1 MRVLR
6 DPPSC
11 LEFSLIQR
19 SRQGNAKSAIKRH
32 AYEDKFGKLVVP
44 FDRATQVTRSMSND
58 EYVVQEIHNI
68 LKSYYKVSRKT
79 FVDNMCRQG
88 VVHFLLQCEESPL
101 ALFSPIFV
109 SRLSTTEL
117 EELAGEEPGLKRSRI
132 QLNKDRKSLVEAM
145 KILASA

>member
-1 MRVLR
+1 
-6 DPPSC
+6 
-11 LEFSLIQR
+11 
-19 SRQGNAKSAIKRH
+19 
-32 AYEDKFGKLVVP
+32 
-44 FDRATQVTRSMSND
+44 MSND

-79 FVDNMCRQG
+79 FVDNVCRQG
-88 VVHFLLQCEESPL
+88 ALHYLLQCEESPL

-145 KILASA
+145 KILASS